1 MAREIFATGT
11 DLQIATD
18 ILFNTVV
25 NTDDGTYR
33 VTDHLEPGSLPYG
46 VTLWARARHVSE
58 ETGAGPW
65 SDAVRFQIET
75 PASIIGVCLDHTDAN
90 TRGTFTWI
98 DVLGNPVEEFNYQ
111 DHPTYKNITMV
122 TTDSGRAPVTLTRF
136 PKFYIK
142 TAASGPA
149 GTYADGKKCW
159 WISDLPEE
167 GFRPAACF
175 KRSTTK
181 VEGKYQVS
189 DYCYMGTYLGHTEQ
203 VDDKTCLGSKVGQT
217 VAASTTKA
225 NFKTWITNRNDSA
238 AGETGY
244 RMFDIWDLSALR
256 LLALI
261 GHANANTQSAWGD
274 NGSAATYPKTG
285 STQARLVFQG
295 TQSTPTTSIEDLWRC
310 YWYHVDAILVDNGKI
325 TLTSPMDLSS
335 ALSFGS
341 AGAERYTQP
350 TTSGWVSDILDCPVV
365 IGDDTHDLMELFLP
379 KLVTTNETAATWYDY
394 YDRTGGTTALQIGGS
409 YDVTTRAGLWGA
421 TDIQDSYQ
429 TSYQELVNTIYH
441 PAVPPV
447 YGEPYTG
454 CGYDYYA
461 KRNNTSMPVRWSHRR
476 YPVGSSTLESGSVYV
491 SAINRCESRTVSYY
505 SAGCTDGE
513 TDICPIAGVHLPSS
527 RCGRPY
533 ATLITPGQEA
543 WTENVYETRYE
554 THYYSTVGARLAKN

>member
-65 SDAVRFQIET
+65 SDVVRFQIET
-75 PASIIGVCLDHTDAN
+75 PASIIGVCLDQTDAN

-189 DYCYMGTYLGHTEQ
+189 DYCYMGTYLGHTEE
-203 VDDKTCLGSKVGQT
+203 VEDKTCLGSKVGQT

-295 TQSTPTTSIEDLWRC
+295 TQSAPTTSIEDLWRC

-379 KLVTTNETAATWYDY
+379 KAVTTNESAATWYDY

-441 PAVPPV
+441 PAVDPV
-447 YGEPYTG
+447 YGPPYTG
-454 CGYDYYA
+454 CGYRYY
-461 KRNNTSMPVRWSHRR
+461 KSPVRTEW
-476 YPVGSSTLESGSVYV
+476 YGVGSSTV
-491 SAINRCESRTVSYY
+491 SHGNPPNGICPGGETYHGGVY
-505 SAGCTDGE
+505 SASGCTRYN
-513 TDICPIAGVHLPSS
+513 TSAACPIAGYHLPDDRS
-527 RCGRPY
+527 GLPY
-533 ATLITPGQEA
+533 GTLVTPGKDA

-554 THYYSTVGARLAKN
+554 THYYPTVGARLAKN